1 MAFGVVLVA
10 ISLVYNPS
18 FSQRIPYLY
27 VVIQDYALGL
37 DHVNCDVLI
46 YGDSSTMSGADP
58 DIIEASTHLKTCN
71 IAQTQPVVLNSGTL
85 PIDIFLRKN
94 RAPKYLVIQLAPDTL
109 YQSHQ
114 LDAMPVVEPVTF
126 MLRHDPGSSTTMKLI
141 RNPAILPVYAK
152 IVLASWYATSPAQRA
167 DFDQKYGPT
176 IKDYLRRGLLTLP
189 KPPETNCMT
198 PRKLFTEDLRWVEDA
213 RKRYSAEG
221 IKVLL
226 IISPIPECDLQVEV
240 YRRTLASQLGV
251 EINTLPLRM
260 FNDGDRHF
268 TREGSA
274 VVSDS
279 IARKI
284 LVLEE
289 KSGG

>member
-1 MAFGVVLVA
+1 MAFCTVLVA
-10 ISLVYNPS
+10 VSLVSDPS
-18 FSQRIPYLY
+18 FSQRMPNLY
-27 VVIQDYALGL
+27 ITIQVYAFGL
-37 DHVNCDVLI
+37 YHADCDVLI
-46 YGDSSTMSGADP
+46 YGDSSTMSGDDP
-58 DIIEASTHLKTCN
+58 DIIEARTHLKTCN

-94 RAPKYLVIQLAPDTL
+94 RAPKYLVIQLSPDTL

-114 LDAMPVVEPVTF
+114 LDAMPVIEPVTF
-126 MLRHDPGSSTTMKLI
+126 MLRHDPGPSTTMKLI
-141 RNPAILPVYAK
+141 RHPAILPVYAK
-152 IVLASWYATSPAQRA
+152 IVLASWYATSPVQRA
-167 DFDQKYGPT
+167 DFDQKYGQT
-176 IKDYLRRGLLTLP
+176 IKDYFSRGLLTLP
-189 KPPETNCMT
+189 KPPETDCMT
-198 PRKLFTEDLRWVEDA
+198 PRKLFREDFGWVEEG

-221 IKVLL
+221 IKVLVM
-226 IISPIPECDLQVEV
+226 ISPIPECDQQVEV

-279 IARKI
+279 VAQKI
-284 LVLEE
+284 LLLEE